1 MGHTALYR
9 KWRPQTFSDLV
20 GQEHISRTLINAI
33 NTNKVSHAYLF
44 CGSRGTGKT
53 TSARILAK
61 SLNCEARVDG
71 SPCNECASCI
81 SQNQGSDLDVIEI
94 DAASNR
100 GISEIKT
107 LIEQVRFASVSGKYK
122 VYIIDEF
129 HMLTTEAFNAI
140 LKTLEEP
147 PEKVVFVLAT
157 TEAHKILPT
166 IISRCQ
172 RFDFQRI
179 PTPSLVTRLKF
190 ISEEENIKISDE
202 SILAIARKAN
212 GGLRDALSLLDQI
225 SSFSSGDGEVSTELV
240 NQVLGMVSSEFL
252 IKLTEAIAYKDPI
265 ELMKTLSDL
274 LKAGNDPVVIMTET
288 IAFFRNLLVVKS
300 APDMV
305 QYLEVPMSN
314 LDNFKKLSMLFSKE
328 DILESLGFLSD
339 AIEKIKK
346 TQMAQLWLEVNMV
359 QLCKKPKSPDTTTIN
374 SMSQTPSPIQTQVS
388 SPVQNFNNIDN
399 ETVNKLLDKISYLET
414 KLDELSKKNISDNYH
429 SSSKN
434 NIINFVP
441 NNNSSYEI
449 VRDNGAKISDQ
460 KQDIHIP
467 QHFDMADI
475 WNKILKETK
484 IKSVAA
490 AALLIKG
497 KLSHIDNEKKIVSV
511 TFENEAFIDLLKS
524 AKFEKVEQALHN
536 VFGSSYKLVMTKADD
551 NPILDT
557 KKSLQ
562 NQNNVD
568 NVHESHSREIIQ
580 EETTSITVSSVIN
593 QPEPTDNNAE
603 THLEESF
610 HITVEQTEEKYIL
623 DGDNIIKA
631 ENVTVVSDITQE
643 IYNTDQT
650 QPPINTFENEMRKQS
665 DEKYFKEVSEA
676 FKGRIIK
683 KTNSLV

>member
-61 SLNCEARVDG
+61 SLNCESRVDG
-71 SPCNECASCI
+71 SPCNECSSCI
-81 SQNQGSDLDVIEI
+81 GQTQGSDLDVIEI

-179 PTPSLVTRLKF
+179 PVPSLVTRLKF
-190 ISEEENIKISDE
+190 ISDEESIKISDE

-225 SSFSSGDGEVSTELV
+225 SSFSIGDGEVSTELV

-252 IKLTEAIAYKDPI
+252 IKLAESIAYKDPI
-265 ELMKTLSDL
+265 ELMKILSEL
-274 LKAGNDPVVIMTET
+274 LKAGNDPVVIVTET
-288 IAFFRNLLVVKS
+288 ITFFRNLLVVKS

-305 QYLEVPMSN
+305 QFLEVPMSN
-314 LDNFKKLSMLFSKE
+314 IDNFKKVSMLYSKE
-328 DILESLGFLSD
+328 DILETLGFLNE
-339 AIEKIKK
+339 AIERIKK

-359 QLCKKPKSPDTTTIN
+359 QLCKKPKSPDTTINSLPVVNNPPSNDNINNETIN
-374 SMSQTPSPIQTQVS
+374 
-388 SPVQNFNNIDN
+388 N
-399 ETVNKLLDKISYLET
+399 LLNKISNLER
-414 KLDELSKKNISDNYH
+414 KLEELSKKNFEISNNYQPVQ
-429 SSSKN
+429 KN

-441 NNNSSYEI
+441 NNSNSDTKSEI
-449 VRDNGAKISDQ
+449 SRNP
-460 KQDIHIP
+460 DIPNMPRENTSINKS
-467 QHFDMADI
+467 FDIADI
-475 WNKILKETK
+475 WHKILKETK

-490 AALLIKG
+490 ASLLVKG
-497 KLSHIDNEKKIVSV
+497 KLSHIDSDKEIVNV

-524 AKFEKVEQALHN
+524 SKFEKVEQALHN
-536 VFGSSYKLVMTKADD
+536 IFGSPYKLVMTKADE
-551 NPILDT
+551 NPIMD
-557 KKSLQ
+557 KKPVQSNENALKENSINPNVNDLSESL
-562 NQNNVD
+562 NSNNNFTDQNN
-568 NVHESHSREIIQ
+568 NHESE
-580 EETTSITVSSVIN
+580 SSY
-593 QPEPTDNNAE
+593 Q
-603 THLEESF
+603 
-610 HITVEQTEEKYIL
+610 ITVEQTEEKYIL
-623 DGDNIIKA
+623 DGNHLIKHENSEIISSVKDQSHDYNVDNAK
-631 ENVTVVSDITQE
+631 
-643 IYNTDQT
+643 
-650 QPPINTFENEMRKQS
+650 INNFEDEMRKQS

-683 KTNSLV
+683 KTNLII